1 MRQKA
6 STKMYEKELQAMIS
20 ACQKAS
26 KEIMRI
32 YSKGF
37 HVDLKEDKSPV
48 TDADLA
54 SNKILRAELS
64 QFSSIGWLSEE
75 DADNKERLT
84 KKALFIVDPLD
95 GTEDFVQRDGSFGIN
110 IALVVDRKPVVSV
123 VGVPALDSYAY
134 AIKGQGSYYVS
145 QGKEERLHVSDKL
158 KDLILVQSKTHS
170 YKEELAVIE
179 RHKDIIKDVTY
190 LGASLKAIALAQG
203 KVDASVRFTPYTK
216 EWDVCAPELI
226 VTEAGGI
233 FTDSK
238 LNEFIYNREDV
249 YNHDG
254 YSMFNRVEN
263 EILLK

>member
-1 MRQKA
+1 
-6 STKMYEKELQAMIS
+6 MYEKELQAMIT
-20 ACQKAS
+20 ACKKAS
-26 KEIMRI
+26 AEIMRI
-32 YSKGF
+32 YEKGF
-37 HVDLKEDKSPV
+37 HVNLKEDKSPV

-54 SNKILRAELS
+54 SNRILRAELS
-64 QFSSIGWLSEE
+64 QFTDIAWLSEE
-75 DADNKERLT
+75 DADNKERLS

-110 IALVVDRKPVVSV
+110 IALVVDRHPVASV
-123 VGVPALDSYAY
+123 VGVPAQNSYAY
-134 AIKGQGSYYVS
+134 ALKGKGSFYVHD
-145 QGKEERLHVSDKL
+145 GKEERLHVSDKL
-158 KDLILVQSKTHS
+158 KDLILVQSMTHT
-170 YKEELAVIE
+170 YEEELAVIE
-179 RHKDIIKDVTY
+179 RHKDIIKEVTY
-190 LGASLKAIALAQG
+190 LGASTKAIALAQG

-249 YNHDG
+249 YNHNG
-254 YSMFNRVEN
+254 YSMFNRIEN